1 MKVFAELSELEHLR
15 GAIVVSAG
23 GHLEQAMRRAKQFG
37 LKKNVIFI
45 IPKNAQSES
54 KLKEQERIYIRNVG
68 SRDIISLIYAAIS
81 LLRILNKREFDYVL
95 STGAGIALA
104 CCFVCKI
111 KRINF
116 YYIESIARN
125 KNPSLTGKILALT
138 KSTIRYSESPFF
150 DDRKWNRIET
160 LFAMYKTSAK
170 TDLSSVTRPL
180 KIFVTVGTVHQYRFE
195 RLIQLVKSIV
205 NENDQVI
212 WQIGEINSMD
222 VIGECHREIT
232 EDKFSQLVDWA
243 DVVITHSGVGSILT
257 SLDRGKYPI
266 VVPRLSKYGEH
277 VDDHQLEIASVISNL
292 ELGSIVLDSMDRE
305 VLYKSL
311 SSQIVVR
318 EKGGL

>member
-1 MKVFAELSELEHLR
+1 M
-15 GAIVVSAG
+15 
-23 GHLEQAMRRAKQFG
+23 
-37 LKKNVIFI
+37 
-45 IPKNAQSES
+45 
-54 KLKEQERIYIRNVG
+54 
-68 SRDIISLIYAAIS
+68 
-81 LLRILNKREFDYVL
+81 
-95 STGAGIALA
+95 
-104 CCFVCKI
+104 
-111 KRINF
+111 
-116 YYIESIARN
+116 
-125 KNPSLTGKILALT
+125 
-138 KSTIRYSESPFF
+138 RYSESPFF
-150 DDRKWNRIET
+150 DDRKWSRIET
-160 LFAMYKTSAK
+160 LFAMYKASTK
-170 TDLSSVTRPL
+170 TDLSPVTRPL